1 MESAHRYRFPV
12 SLSAYLQQLEALLS
26 NPPGPSIVDVGQN
39 GVGVAPLPLEQRTQ
53 IGVFT
58 LKPAR

>member
-1 MESAHRYRFPV
+1 LPEGYRYPLPV
-12 SLSAYLQQLEALLS
+12 SLSAYVHQFEALLS
-26 NPPGPSIVDVGQN
+26 NPPGPGIVDVGQN

-58 LKPAR
+58 R